1 MPSFS
6 RIIFTN
12 YVEIVDSRNETLMK
26 NVLIKNKRES
36 LLLIVA
42 LKDVLNGRIIEKLF
56 EFM

>member
-42 LKDVLNGRIIEKLF
+42 LKDVFNGRIIEKLF